1 MLALLCEW
9 RAAWYPRITP
19 RDGAKGDDDMAVSQL
34 AYVGIGVSDMARWR
48 SFASDVLGMEVV
60 EGAADGTVY
69 LRMDECHHR
78 VTLHPTGEDDV
89 VYIGLQ
95 AATHVEYE
103 QSKDALRGAG
113 VTLTQGTPAEITQRR
128 VLDFVKFETGELPFE
143 LCVGPHMRWDPPFR
157 PGRAMSGFK
166 TGALGM
172 GHVVLRSSNRDD
184 SVRLLTDVLGFH
196 ISDYIGTMVF
206 LHCNPRHHSIAFQP
220 SGKNLPRS
228 RDKRMWHFML
238 ETNSIDDVGAAMDIA
253 AKAGVPLAT
262 TLGRHSND
270 QMVSFYVMTP
280 SGFEV
285 EYGWGGRLVDDNTWI
300 VQRHD
305 RGTLWGHK
313 PQLEAAL
320 PVSAQPATR

>member
-60 EGAADGTVY
+60 AGAADGTVY

>member
-1 MLALLCEW
+1 
-9 RAAWYPRITP
+9 
-19 RDGAKGDDDMAVSQL
+19 MAVSQL
-34 AYVGIGVSDMARWR
+34 AYLGIGVSDMARWR
-48 SFASDVLGMEVV
+48 EFASDVLGMQVV
-60 EGAADGTVY
+60 DGGADGTVY

-78 VTLHPTGEDDV
+78 VALHPSGADDV
-89 VYIGLQ
+89 IYIGLQ
-95 AATHVEYE
+95 TATHAEYE
-103 QSKDALRGAG
+103 QSKEALRAAG
-113 VTLTQGTPAEITQRR
+113 VALTQGTPAEIAQRR

-157 PGRAMSGFK
+157 PGRQMSGFK
-166 TGALGM
+166 TGALGL
-172 GHVVLRSSNRDD
+172 GHVVLRSTNRDE
-184 SVRLLTDVLGFH
+184 SVRLLTDTLGFR

-220 SGKNLPRS
+220 SAKDLPRS

-238 ETNSIDDVGAAMDIA
+238 ETNSLDDVGAAMDIA
-253 AKAGVPLAT
+253 ARSGASLAT

-285 EYGWGGRLVDDNTWI
+285 EYGWGGRLVDDATWI

-313 PQLEAAL
+313 PQVEAGL
-320 PVSAQPATR
+320 RIIAQPAAR

>member
-1 MLALLCEW
+1 
-9 RAAWYPRITP
+9 
-19 RDGAKGDDDMAVSQL
+19 MAVSQL

-48 SFASDVLGMEVV
+48 SFASDVLGMQVV

-78 VTLHPTGEDDV
+78 VALHPTGEDDV
-89 VYIGLQ
+89 LYVGLQ
-95 AATHVEYE
+95 CATHAEYE
-103 QSKDALRGAG
+103 QSKEALRAAG
-113 VTLTQGTPAEITQRR
+113 VTLTQGTAAEISQRR

-157 PGRAMSGFK
+157 PGRSMSGFK
-166 TGALGM
+166 TGALGF
-172 GHVVLRSSNRDD
+172 GHVVLRSSNRDE
-184 SVRLLTDVLGFH
+184 SVRLLTEVLGFR

-220 SGKNLPRS
+220 SAKDMPRS

-253 AKAGVPLAT
+253 AKAGIPLAT

-285 EYGWGGRLVDDNTWI
+285 EYGWGGRLVDDATWI

-313 PQLEAAL
+313 PQIEAAL
-320 PVSAQPATR
+320 PATAQPAVR